1 MQNII
6 LFERLKDL
14 LIEKNITVEILAI
27 EIKVDKSSVYK
38 WLRNIEKPTL
48 DNLIS
53 IADYFMCSLD
63 YLLGRNFEYKYC
75 NFKKCPTFNL
85 QLMDFIKSK
94 NITEYRICKD
104 TKISRANFYS
114 WKKGKHTP
122 MPESIIRLTD
132 YFDCSID
139 YLIGREN

>member
-1 MQNII
+1 
-6 LFERLKDL
+6 
-14 LIEKNITVEILAI
+14 
-27 EIKVDKSSVYK
+27 
-38 WLRNIEKPTL
+38 
-48 DNLIS
+48 
-53 IADYFMCSLD
+53 
-63 YLLGRNFEYKYC
+63 
-75 NFKKCPTFNL
+75 
-85 QLMDFIKSK
+85 MDFIKSK